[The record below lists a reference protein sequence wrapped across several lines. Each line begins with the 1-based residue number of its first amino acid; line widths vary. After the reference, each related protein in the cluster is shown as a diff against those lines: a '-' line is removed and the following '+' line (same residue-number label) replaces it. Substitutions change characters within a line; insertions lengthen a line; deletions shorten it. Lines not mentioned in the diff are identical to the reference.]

1 MDILLRSVNVVTS
14 CTGRLE
20 LWLVRLVD
28 FKSNLNP
35 WLYVILRKE
44 NLRRI
49 VRKFRSCRA
58 GNIQDGEGDGEND
71 RLVSDTHMW
80 NKSFRNW
87 AIQSPVPQINHQI
100 NLGKQNKIS
109 SLLDNLSSFR
119 SRHTTKSTNNFF
131 FSTKH
136 RPAMHELLQQY
147 YLESLGKPKI
157 GCKEKHQKSLY
168 LYEINQFL
176 TAKINARGQFSSISN

>member
-1 MDILLRSVNVVTS
+1 MGRTTDLSVTHICETKVLEIGQYS
-14 CTGRLE
+14 RLYP
-20 LWLVRLVD
+20 
-28 FKSNLNP
+28 K
-35 WLYVILRKE
+35 
-44 NLRRI
+44 
-49 VRKFRSCRA
+49 
-58 GNIQDGEGDGEND
+58 Q
-71 RLVSDTHMW
+71 T
-80 NKSFRNW
+80 
-87 AIQSPVPQINHQI
+87 HQI
-100 NLGKQNKIS
+100 NLGKQNKIY

-119 SRHTTKSTNNFF
+119 SRHTTKSTNTFF